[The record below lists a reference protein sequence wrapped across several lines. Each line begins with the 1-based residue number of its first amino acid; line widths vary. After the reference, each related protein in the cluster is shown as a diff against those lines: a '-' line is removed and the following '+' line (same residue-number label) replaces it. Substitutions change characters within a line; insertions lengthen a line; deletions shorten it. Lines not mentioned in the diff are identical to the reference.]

1 MAVTKVKL
9 FANLRETAGATEVIV
24 SGDHI
29 SEILEDLVTEY
40 PALKELIFE
49 DSDHT
54 ELRGYIN
61 VLINGDN
68 VQHLQGLETSV
79 NAGDEIAI
87 FPPVSGG

>member
-1 MAVTKVKL
+1 MLDELVK
-9 FANLRETAGATEVIV
+9 E
-24 SGDHI
+24 H
-29 SEILEDLVTEY
+29 

-49 DSDHT
+49 DNNQI

-68 VQHLQGLETSV
+68 VQHLQGLETAV
-79 NAGDEIAI
+79 KLGDEIAI